1 LNHAMPLARG
11 LALDLACGRDLE
23 ALLGTALGLH
33 LGHLASFLAAR
44 GLERDGAM
52 VYRWLKHGSRHGMP
66 RRAAPRT
73 APYRVDWRRNA
84 RVRAGNP
91 SVARAPSPFAVLRAS
106 ARIPPWPRSRC
117 PASPCRAAWRRVPY
131 APSPGL

>member
-1 LNHAMPLARG
+1 MPLARG

-33 LGHLASFLAAR
+33 LRHLASFLRVR
-44 GLERDGAM
+44 GLERDGAT

-66 RRAAPRT
+66 RRAAPRS
-73 APYRVDWRRNA
+73 APYRVDLRRNA

-91 SVARAPSPFAVLRAS
+91 SAARAPSPFASLRA
-106 ARIPPWPRSRC
+106 
-117 PASPCRAAWRRVPY
+117 AAPIRP
-131 APSPGL
+131 